1 MVIMVPWLPWLRI
14 QAFLNWHLIRSTIR
28 TIIILFANQLQ
39 LRWWELQRKYKY
51 WYCLCIY
58 LVIAYRLIERICDFS
73 LRVFILNGFSHYWYS
88 SKVLSCY
95 QVFLLAQIYGEYIC
109 IYMSAYLRIDKNQ
122 FAGSVW
128 NMTVGRSPYHLT
140 EMDLGSFV
148 RSIIYRTLLL

>member
-39 LRWWELQRKYKY
+39 LRWWELQGKYKY

-88 SKVLSCY
+88 NKVLSCY

-109 IYMSAYLRIDKNQ
+109 IYVCIFTNWQESIRGERLKYDSRSKPLSSHGD
-122 FAGSVW
+122 GS
-128 NMTVGRSPYHLT
+128 S
-140 EMDLGSFV
+140 DLLFV
-148 RSIIYRTLLL
+148 A